1 MSEVPEN
8 LKYTNSHEWV
18 RVEEDGSITIG
29 ITDHAQK
36 ALGDLVFVELPSEG
50 DRVEAD
56 TPCGVVESVKAA
68 SDILSPINGEVVEV
82 NEKLPD
88 QPELVNSSPYE
99 EGWLFRLQLDK
110 EEEENLEKLLTPE
123 QYIELLKEE
132 E

>member
-1 MSEVPEN
+1 MSEVPED
-8 LKYTNSHEWV
+8 LKYTDSHEWV
-18 RVEEDGSITIG
+18 RIEEDGTITIG

-56 TPCGVVESVKAA
+56 TPCGAVESVKAA
-68 SDILSPINGEVVEV
+68 SDIISPINGEVIEV
-82 NEKLPD
+82 NEILPD

-99 EGWLFRLQLDK
+99 DAWLFRLQPSDDDD
-110 EEEENLEKLLTPE
+110 NLEKLLTVE